1 MAAMSGG
8 ARIAVIGLGALLG
21 VLMLYFA
28 VPRTVAAVLLMPG
41 ERPLHVL
48 QNGRLPSTPEIEAI
62 VNSRTAAAHWI
73 EQGRLLT
80 DRSLARLTLAEQA
93 VKGDAKPDPAKLEA
107 AAQDLVAGLSLEP
120 INPYAWA
127 RLAYVRFLQKGLNAD
142 AGVAPALRLSFLT
155 GPYEPEMTFPRLRLA
170 LAVWSNFSTEDRELG
185 RRQIRFAWLISRDE
199 VVDLAIQSQ
208 RILVFRLALVGQPQD
223 LAIFDSMLK
232 ERSS

>member
-1 MAAMSGG
+1 MAATSRG
-8 ARIAVIGLGALLG
+8 ARTVTIGLGALLG
-21 VLMLYFA
+21 VLMLYFG
-28 VPRTVAAVLLMPG
+28 VPRNIAAVLLLPG
-41 ERPLHVL
+41 DRPLHVL
-48 QNGRLPSTPEIEAI
+48 QNGRVPPANQIEAI
-62 VNSRTAAAHWI
+62 VSSRTAASHWI
-73 EQGRLLT
+73 EEGRLLT
-80 DRSLARLTLAEQA
+80 DRSLARLTLAEQSA
-93 VKGDAKPDPAKLEA
+93 KDDKPDPAKLEA

-120 INPYAWA
+120 VNPYAWA
-127 RLAYVRFLQKGLNAD
+127 RLAYVRFLQKGLSAD
-142 AGVAPALRLSFLT
+142 AGVASALRLSFLT

-232 ERSS
+232 ERTS

>member
-1 MAAMSGG
+1 MAATSGT
-8 ARIAVIGLGALLG
+8 ARTVAIGLGALLG

-28 VPRTVAAVLLMPG
+28 VPRTVAAVLMIPG
-41 ERPLHVL
+41 DQPLRAM
-48 QNGRLPSTPEIEAI
+48 QNGRLPPTPEIDAI
-62 VNSRTAAAHWI
+62 VTSRTAAAHWI
-73 EQGRLLT
+73 EQGRLFT

-93 VKGDAKPDPAKLEA
+93 VKDGRADPVKLEEA
-107 AAQDLVAGLSLEP
+107 ARDLVAGLSLEP
-120 INPYAWA
+120 VDPHAWA
-127 RLAYVRFLQKGLNAD
+127 RLAYVRFLQKGLSSD

-155 GPYEPEMTFPRLRLA
+155 GPYEPDMTFPRLRLA

-185 RRQIRFAWLISRDE
+185 RRQIRFAWLLSRDE

>member
-1 MAAMSGG
+1 MAATSGR
-8 ARIAVIGLGALLG
+8 ARTVTIGLGALLG

-41 ERPLHVL
+41 DRPLHVI
-48 QNGRLPSTPEIEAI
+48 QNGLLPPTREIEAI
-62 VNSRTAAAHWI
+62 ISSRTAATHWI

-80 DRSLARLTLAEQA
+80 DRSLAHLTLAEQA
-93 VKGDAKPDPAKLEA
+93 AKDAEPDPAKLEEA
-107 AAQDLVAGLSLEP
+107 AHDLVAGLSLEP
-120 INPYAWA
+120 VNPHAWA
-127 RLAYVRFLQKGLNAD
+127 RLAYIRFLQRGLSTD

-185 RRQIRFAWLISRDE
+185 RRQIRFAWLLSRDE

-208 RILVFRLALVGQPQD
+208 RILVFRLALVSQPQD

-232 ERSS
+232 ERSG

>member
-1 MAAMSGG
+1 MAATSRG
-8 ARIAVIGLGALLG
+8 ARTVTIGLGALLG
-21 VLMLYFA
+21 ALMLYFG

-41 ERPLHVL
+41 DRPLHIL
-48 QNGRLPSTPEIEAI
+48 QNGRVPPPDQIEAI
-62 VNSRTAAAHWI
+62 VSSRTAASHWI
-73 EQGRLLT
+73 EHGRLLT
-80 DRSLARLTLAEQA
+80 DRALARLTLVEQA
-93 VKGDAKPDPAKLEA
+93 TKDDKPDPAKLAA

-120 INPYAWA
+120 VNPHAWA
-127 RLAYVRFLQKGLNAD
+127 RLAYVRYLQKGLSPD

-170 LAVWSNFSTEDRELG
+170 LAVWSNFPTEDRELG

-232 ERSS
+232 ERAS